1 MKGANGVTTV
11 HSRRPG
17 SSQDVAATSRTAAWQ
32 ELPSQVALALL
43 PIAIVVAVWNPCD
56 TVPSVAVGDSM
67 LAIGLNLALLVC
79 TALGVACQVR
89 RSPPDSTSSTSQVVT
104 SRVYAASWTR
114 TEATLFGCAAAFC
127 IWLAVA
133 TWCAIGSS
141 NARFAINGFWQWV
154 SLLGIAVS
162 VVALAR
168 RPGMVRRSCILIL
181 AVLAGLTAYGWLEY
195 AWIQPDMRAEFARDP
210 VGALQRRGIVADSAE
225 ALLIKNR
232 IESTEMRGV
241 YALANSL
248 AGVLVVAWVLF
259 VGWTFAAWQSLASTS
274 TRSIDARTDGL
285 GSQTSRARRCVSA
298 VAWALT
304 AMTLSIGLALLV
316 TKSRTAWIAAIV
328 ATPCVWLLHP
338 SVRGHA
344 RGWLWQQRGW
354 IAAAAAMCVGIVL
367 AVYCL
372 DPLILR
378 EAPKSLAYRMDYW
391 RGAWEL
397 IAERPALGYGPLNYQ
412 STYLRVKLPTAA
424 ESPADPHNAPL
435 EIAHAGG
442 WPLLILVSVFAVSVV
457 LLTRRRMR
465 CTAATESSELVSR
478 YDEEEVAASADR
490 LAASTRQ
497 AGSVVTNLQT
507 VAAGGDGWAFWS
519 GAIFAALGVF
529 LWSFFRSGDLELGA
543 ASVSLTVAV
552 ALVLACTRWEPAR
565 GAVEHWLES
574 DLTLFA
580 IAIGAFG
587 IHLLASG
594 GWMLPGTM
602 TIPMVLLGMW
612 LSDAMTGKAGQT
624 TGNAPWLV
632 GLRPWGAWVA
642 AGTSAAL
649 WGLWWWT
656 MFSPVSQ
663 SMQTQFE
670 WTQSP
675 VAGAPEQIVS
685 EVQVDPY
692 DAEIARVALEL
703 ATAQFERTGASDA
716 RKKWEQA
723 FLRLR
728 EAFLARDPGHA
739 LALGEVGQKELRMA
753 AAILDPDLQQEWLQ
767 RAADDLAG
775 AAEAY
780 PASANACLQAAVASG
795 LAGRNDAMQRFS
807 QAADRIDA
815 STPHRDRKI
824 QAVQIFWPRRLERA
838 GAFAI
843 LPPLETA
850 ARRGIP
856 EDFVRGEPVAEVL
869 RSESQPKV
877 RE

>member
-11 HSRRPG
+11 LSQRPG
-17 SSQDVAATSRTAAWQ
+17 SSQDVSATARTAAWQ

-79 TALGVACQVR
+79 TALGGACQVR
-89 RSPPDSTSSTSQVVT
+89 RSPPDSTSSTSQVIT

-114 TEATLFGCAAAFC
+114 TEAALLGCTAAFC
-127 IWLAVA
+127 SWLAVA

-259 VGWTFAAWQSLASTS
+259 VGWTFTAWQSLAATS
-274 TRSIDARTDGL
+274 SLIEARTEDL
-285 GSQTSRARRCVSA
+285 GSKSSRARRFGSA
-298 VAWALT
+298 VAWAMT

-344 RGWLWQQRGW
+344 RRWLWQQRGW

-367 AVYCL
+367 AVYWL
-372 DPLILR
+372 DPLIIR

-397 IAERPALGYGPLNYQ
+397 IAARPALGYGPLNYQ

-442 WPLLILVSVFAVSVV
+442 WPLLILVSVLVAIAVLMV
-457 LLTRRRMR
+457 RRRMR
-465 CTAATESSELVSR
+465 SPV
-478 YDEEEVAASADR
+478 VANP
-490 LAASTRQ
+490 Q
-497 AGSVVTNLQT
+497 A
-507 VAAGGDGWAFWS
+507 VARRGDGWAFWS
-519 GAIFAALGVF
+519 GAIFASLGVF

-543 ASVSLTVAV
+543 TSVSLTVAV

-565 GAVEHWLES
+565 GAVEHWLKS

-602 TIPMVLLGMW
+602 TIPMVLLGLW
-612 LSDAMTGKAGQT
+612 LSDAMSGKEGQVAGDAT
-624 TGNAPWLV
+624 WPA
-632 GLRPWGAWVA
+632 GLRLGGAWLA
-642 AGTSAAL
+642 AGPVAAL

-656 MFSPVSQ
+656 MLSPVSQ
-663 SMQTQFE
+663 AMQKQFE
-670 WTQSP
+670 WTQS
-675 VAGAPEQIVS
+675 
-685 EVQVDPY
+685 
-692 DAEIARVALEL
+692 
-703 ATAQFERTGASDA
+703 
-716 RKKWEQA
+716 
-723 FLRLR
+723 
-728 EAFLARDPGHA
+728 
-739 LALGEVGQKELRMA
+739 
-753 AAILDPDLQQEWLQ
+753 
-767 RAADDLAG
+767 
-775 AAEAY
+775 
-780 PASANACLQAAVASG
+780 
-795 LAGRNDAMQRFS
+795 
-807 QAADRIDA
+807 
-815 STPHRDRKI
+815 
-824 QAVQIFWPRRLERA
+824 
-838 GAFAI
+838 
-843 LPPLETA
+843 
-850 ARRGIP
+850 
-856 EDFVRGEPVAEVL
+856 
-869 RSESQPKV
+869 
-877 RE
+877 

>member
-1 MKGANGVTTV
+1 MNGANGVTTV

-17 SSQDVAATSRTAAWQ
+17 SSQGVGATAHNAAWR
-32 ELPSQVALALL
+32 ELPSYVALALL

-67 LAIGLNLALLVC
+67 LAIGLNLAVLVC
-79 TALGVACQVR
+79 AALGGACQVR
-89 RSPPDSTSSTSQVVT
+89 VAPRDSVEQGSSA
-104 SRVYAASWTR
+104 RWTR
-114 TEATLFGCAAAFC
+114 MEATLFGSAAAFC
-127 IWLAVA
+127 MWLAIA
-133 TWCAIGSS
+133 TWSAIGRS

-154 SLLGIAVS
+154 ALLGIAVS
-162 VVALAR
+162 VFALAR
-168 RPGMVRRSCILIL
+168 RPGMARRSSVLIL

-195 AWIQPDMRAEFARDP
+195 AWIQPDMRAELARDP

-248 AGVLVVAWVLF
+248 AGVLVVAWMLF
-259 VGWTFAAWQSLASTS
+259 VGWTFTSWQTLAATS
-274 TRSIDARTDGL
+274 NGFAPGTDRL
-285 GSQTSRARRCVSA
+285 GSKSSHAQRFKLA
-298 VAWALT
+298 VAWTLT

-338 SVRGHA
+338 GVRGHA
-344 RGWLWQQRGW
+344 RRWLWQQRGW
-354 IAAAAAMCVGIVL
+354 IAAAAAMCLGIAL
-367 AVYCL
+367 AVYWL
-372 DPLILR
+372 DPLIIR

-412 STYLRVKLPTAA
+412 ATYLRVKLPTAA

-442 WPLLILVSVFAVSVV
+442 WPLLILVAVFVAIAV

-465 CTAATESSELVSR
+465 SAVDGESGDAASRTAAEESSSYTDRSE
-478 YDEEEVAASADR
+478 ASAKH
-490 LAASTRQ
+490 TRAVVARPQ
-497 AGSVVTNLQT
+497 A
-507 VAAGGDGWAFWS
+507 VALRGDDWAFWS
-519 GAIFAALGVF
+519 GAIVAALGVF

-543 ASVSLTVAV
+543 MSVSLVVAV
-552 ALVLACTRWEPAR
+552 ALALACTRWKPAR
-565 GAVEHWLES
+565 SAIEHWLES
-574 DLTLFA
+574 DLTVFA

-602 TIPMVLLGMW
+602 TIPMVLLGLW
-612 LSDAMTGKAGQT
+612 LSDAMAGKACHVAGDA
-624 TGNAPWLV
+624 TGSA
-632 GLRPWGAWVA
+632 GLRFGGAWLA
-642 AGTSAAL
+642 AGTVAAI
-649 WGLWWWT
+649 WGMWWWT

-663 SMQTQFE
+663 SMRKQFE
-670 WTQSP
+670 WAQSP
-675 VAGAPEQIVS
+675 VVGAPEQIVS

-703 ATAQFERTGASDA
+703 ATSQFERTGASDA
-716 RKKWEQA
+716 RKQWEQA

-728 EAFLARDPGHA
+728 EAFLARDPGHG

-753 AAILDPDLQQEWLQ
+753 AAIPDSGLQQVWLQ
-767 RAADDLAG
+767 RAADDLAA

-780 PASANACLQAAVASG
+780 PASANACLQAAVACG
-795 LAGRNDAMQRFS
+795 LAGRSEDMQHFF

-815 STPHRDRKI
+815 ATPHRDRKI
-824 QAVQIFWPRRLERA
+824 QAVQIFWPKRLERA
-838 GAFAI
+838 GGFAL
-843 LPPLETA
+843 LPPLDAA

-869 RSESQPKV
+869 RSQSLPEV
-877 RE
+877 RQ